1 MKNND
6 AWSQLLRRLSA
17 NVAVRLTEGIAP
29 LFNGALAYLQDLK
42 LYCPEAFDDAGALRP
57 EWQQIVRA
65 KLAAMQPVKTPE
77 FHCELITRKKVVN
90 LN

>member
-1 MKNND
+1 VNNES
-6 AWSQLLRRLSA
+6 WSQFLRRFSA
-17 NVAVRLTEGIAP
+17 RLAVRITEGVAP

-42 LYCPEAFDDAGALRP
+42 VYCPEAFDADGNLRP
-57 EWQQIVRA
+57 DWQQIVRA
-65 KLAAMQPVKTPE
+65 RLAEMQPAKTPE